1 MAHPGRPLSE
11 NMQAALAVMPAIMD
25 RYESGESASRIADA
39 LGLCST
45 TVMRAVRRIIPEAFR
60 VKLEPAPHNDNDS
73 GVTHKIMPHQ
83 VGWSTDPVS
92 HHAVSL
98 PRLRFL
104 EAAA

>member
-11 NMQAALAVMPAIMD
+11 NMQAALAVMPAIME
-25 RYESGESASRIADA
+25 RYEAGASASRIADD
-39 LGLCST
+39 LGLCPT
-45 TVMRAVRRIIPEAFR
+45 TVMRAVRRFAPEAFR
-60 VKLEPAPHNDNDS
+60 TKLDAAAQNDNEK

-98 PRLRFL
+98 PRLKCL
-104 EAAA
+104 QAA

>member
-39 LGLCST
+39 LSLCPT
-45 TVMRAVRRIIPEAFR
+45 TIMRAVRRVIPEAFR
-60 VKLEPAPHNDNDS
+60 AKLGATAHNDNDS

-98 PRLRFL
+98 PRLKCL
-104 EAAA
+104 ERVA